1 VADNSY
7 LPTKGG
13 CMMVKKYFGSLFL
26 TAFLV
31 FLFYDVS
38 IAGPIKYTVGG
49 HAAAVSEKLLDRVVD
64 LSVAKDYEALQKLLD
79 SGLVIIL
86 KKGIKVEVV
95 DTKLFS
101 GKVKIRPFGT
111 NLELWTVIEAIE

>member
-1 VADNSY
+1 MSNKKVQY
-7 LPTKGG
+7 LLLTSILMLIFCGP
-13 CMMVKKYFGSLFL
+13 SL
-26 TAFLV
+26 
-31 FLFYDVS
+31 
-38 IAGPIKYTVGG
+38 AGPIRYTVGG
-49 HAAAVSEKLLDRVVD
+49 HMAAVSEKLLDRVVD
-64 LSVAKDYEALQKLLD
+64 LSIAKDYAALQQLLD

-111 NLELWTVIEAIE
+111 NLELWTVMEAIE